1 MKKILLITAVSVA
14 VIFFACNKEGKEKSE
29 KLCPVV
35 AASAVPQ
42 VVKDSFAVRYPATNV
57 ITWFNKDSVAF
68 SAYFK
73 TSANIEK
80 LAEFA
85 NNGSFIKEEIETNQN
100 GQHEDSTGTV
110 GKLPGGGCECEIHST
125 GD

>member
-1 MKKILLITAVSVA
+1 MKKIFFIATVSAA
-14 VIFFACNKEGKEKSE
+14 VIFFACKKESKEKSE

-35 AASAVPQ
+35 AVSVVPQ
-42 VVKDSFAVRYPATNV
+42 VVKDAFTVKYPATNV

-68 SAYFK
+68 CAYFK

-85 NNGSFIKEEIETNQN
+85 NNGSFIKEEIETNQS
-100 GQHEDSTGTV
+100 GQHEDSTGTAS
-110 GKLPGGGCECEIHST
+110 KLPGGCECEPHSG

>member
-1 MKKILLITAVSVA
+1 MNKTLLLITVPV
-14 VIFFACNKEGKEKSE
+14 VLIFFACKKETKEKSE
-29 KLCPVV
+29 KLCPAV

-42 VVKDSFAVRYPATNV
+42 VVKDAFTVKYPATNV
-57 ITWFNKDSVAF
+57 ISWFNKDSVAF
-68 SAYFK
+68 CAYFK

-100 GQHEDSTGTV
+100 GQHEDSTGTS
-110 GKLPGGGCECEIHST
+110 GKLPGGCECEPQSS